1 MQNEKVFLYDPYQ
14 LVDSED
20 IRVINKKFS
29 KDKVK
34 ETENIAND
42 LIASFKQVLNELG
55 IKSLLIAT
63 LASDKK
69 FKDKIMNELS
79 KEQSEE
85 LSEIVQTILDECA
98 KRAKDIPANKI
109 YELFCKE

>member
-20 IRVINKKFS
+20 IKVINKTFNTS
-29 KDKVK
+29 RVK
-34 ETENIAND
+34 EAEE
-42 LIASFKQVLNELG
+42 LASDMILSFRKTLNELG

-63 LASDKK
+63 IASDKK
-69 FKDKIMNELS
+69 FKDKIMKELTEEQA
-79 KEQSEE
+79 KE
-85 LSEIVQTILDECA
+85 LAEIIQTILDECA
-98 KRAKDIPANKI
+98 KRAKDIPADKI